1 MAGKTDRAA
10 VVERITLDRRQLYML
25 PTRYGL
31 YFCMALVA
39 MLLMALNYHNGLAY
53 LFTFLLAA
61 MAVTSMLY
69 THRNVAG
76 IQITAHAQAPV
87 FAGESAKFNLHAA
100 NETPQPRTGVW
111 IHCGERAERLEFGAM
126 ENTSVELQQR
136 TTHRGYVDLDPIAVS
151 SAFPVGL
158 LYTWSKSL
166 RVNARCLVYPRPHGS
181 RTLMSATT
189 GGTTQSDGA
198 HAEGDDF
205 IGLRAYH
212 PSDPPRHVHWKAS
225 ARSQELLTKRFGGG
239 GGTVW
244 LDWDRLAELEPES
257 RLSQLAR
264 WVVDAESNGLNYGLR
279 LPGSVIGT
287 DHGKHHRH
295 RCLKALALWSER

>member
-1 MAGKTDRAA
+1 MARKTARAA
-10 VVERITLDRRQLYML
+10 AVERITLDRRQLYML

-31 YFCMALVA
+31 YFCVALLA
-39 MLLMALNYHNGLAY
+39 MLLMALNYHNGIAY
-53 LFTFLLAA
+53 MFTFLLAA
-61 MAVTSMLY
+61 MAMTSMLY
-69 THRNVAG
+69 THRNLTG
-76 IQITAHAQAPV
+76 IQISAHAHAPV

-100 NETPQPRTGVW
+100 NDTPQSRSGVW
-111 IHCGERAERLEFGAM
+111 IHCGERAERLELGAM
-126 ENTSVELQQR
+126 DNACVELQQR
-136 TTHRGYVDLDPIAVS
+136 TSRRGYVNLDPIAVS

-166 RVNARCLVYPRPHGS
+166 RFNARCLVYPRPHGN
-181 RTLMSATT
+181 RALIPASA
-189 GGTTQSDGA
+189 GGTIQGEGA
-198 HAEGDDF
+198 HADGDDF
-205 IGLRAYH
+205 VGLRPYH

-244 LDWDRLAELEPES
+244 LDWDRLPELDSES

-279 LPGSVIGT
+279 LPDSVIGA

-295 RCLKALALWSER
+295 RCLKALALWSGR